1 MTLWYWQ
8 KGLKHACT
16 SSKHLKDRDLF
27 LKNSIMFT
35 NKEHLNFLV
44 KWPHVQFQGTLNK
57 WVVRIPKH
65 NHASFITRLT
75 IHLASRSIHRHLS
88 ASQHTSAHMH
98 PSAGYY
104 HGSELEIW
112 MYLYEL
118 ICWPA
123 DKCLSAGLEPAILD
137 WYSHCDDGRA
147 MQWMHKC
154 YQARGIWGQA
164 IWLSEIDSEPNA
176 TRTTPP
182 VVSAACEFGTLR
194 LVLSQTLLELPHL

>member
-1 MTLWYWQ
+1 MATCAVSGYIEQVGMWLIEFQ
-8 KGLKHACT
+8 NTTMHH
-16 SSKHLKDRDLF
+16 SSPA
-27 LKNSIMFT
+27 S
-35 NKEHLNFLV
+35 
-44 KWPHVQFQGTLNK
+44 QF
-57 WVVRIPKH
+57 
-65 NHASFITRLT
+65 
-75 IHLASRSIHRHLS
+75 HLASRSLHWHLS

-137 WYSHCDDGRA
+137 WYSHCDDGWA
-147 MQWMHKC
+147 MHKC
-154 YQARGIWGQA
+154 YQCRWIWGHA
-164 IWLSEIDSEPNA
+164 PPEKIWLSEIASEPNA

-194 LVLSQTLLELPHL
+194 LLLSQMLLELLTCSFCSLWIWHSEIASEPNVTKTTHL